1 MSGRRLVLESPDGLT
16 AIRDL
21 GRPGSPL
28 VAIRLPD
35 CRRVMVAAHLCGWAS
50 TDPPDE
56 AAPIWESPDEAVRA
70 LEGTTTDGT
79 DWPALLEEFA
89 RRDPRGASGR

>member
-28 VAIRLPD
+28 VAIPLPD
-35 CRRVMVAAHLCGWAS
+35 GRRVMVAAHLCGWAS